1 MKPLWTEYS
10 YGMHLMQLVG
20 GERGGRGGGIA
31 KIFIFWVE
39 GSVVLM
45 WGSNFL
51 GGGGVGER
59 LGILKENLKLYNPS
73 IKSIFRI

>member
-20 GERGGRGGGIA
+20 GGGGIA

-39 GSVVLM
+39 GSVGLM

>member
-1 MKPLWTEYS
+1 
-10 YGMHLMQLVG
+10 MHPHAAC
-20 GERGGRGGGIA
+20 GGRGGIA

-39 GSVVLM
+39 GSVVLI
-45 WGSNFL
+45 WGSNVL
-51 GGGGVGER
+51 GGGGVGEL

>member
-20 GERGGRGGGIA
+20 GGGGGIA

-45 WGSNFL
+45 WGSNFW